1 MQRVTDLLKRFR
13 KDERGV
19 FAIFFALIAIV
30 LIAAAGAVVD
40 FTRVQQAR
48 TRAQIAVDSA
58 ALALQAKVGQ
68 AGVTADSLKI
78 EAQGLLTERIGD
90 ASVTAVVESATPD
103 VNAGKLTIIGYISV
117 PTYFVQLVGIKD
129 IRSSVLSEV
138 TRSSRD
144 LEVSL
149 SIDVTGSMRPTGCNW
164 EGKNCTTDKIG
175 DLIDASNML
184 IDLLVSDTQV
194 PTYSKM
200 AIVPWSYSA
209 NVGSLANQ
217 VRGTPVGS
225 VPISAVTWFQGTS
238 KGINGITRADP
249 GVITIA
255 DSSANDLQNDD
266 WVYISGVTG
275 MTQINGK
282 IGQIRNLTVASSTT
296 KTFRLRISGSN
307 LCTTNGC
314 GYSTY
319 SSSSGDTVR
328 KCLLANCLE
337 RVTTSSPHG
346 IASGDS
352 VYIRDTVGTSNVNN
366 GVRDVGTFNVNSN
379 TDSLWTPIVLTT
391 TTYSL
396 PDTGPSNGIRTSGGT
411 SQCVKHGCSYFSF
424 TNDNGSARLWRANN
438 CVTDRTVNT
447 YTDAAPSA
455 TPLGMHYTSGGANC
469 IANQIV
475 PLTANKATLHTAIG
489 STDTNGDGVK
499 EDYRTRTLQAVGST
513 AGHIGLAWGWYMIA
527 PNFGYLWPSAAP
539 APRAYGGNN
548 LVKAVIFMTDGVFN
562 TPYCSGVTA
571 SDATSGA
578 PGNDEQINC
587 ASPHGSSKSQAETL
601 CTNIKA
607 GNNVE
612 LFVVGFDLASDAT
625 TLAFLEAC
633 ATNADHFYR
642 ADTGEDL
649 LAAFQSIA
657 DNLSDLRIS
666 R

>member
-217 VRGTPVGS
+217 VRGTPIGS
-225 VPISAVTWFQGTS
+225 VPISDVTWRAGSAFTINAITQANPARVQTTADHGMAIGDYVYITGVAGMTNLNNNIYRVRGVPTLRRVTLEYTNGTS
-238 KGINGITRADP
+238 VN
-249 GVITIA
+249 
-255 DSSANDLQNDD
+255 SSSWTAFN
-266 WVYISGVTG
+266 SGSGTP
-275 MTQINGK
+275 
-282 IGQIRNLTVASSTT
+282 
-296 KTFRLRISGSN
+296 RIS
-307 LCTTNGC
+307 
-314 GYSTY
+314 
-319 SSSSGDTVR
+319 

-337 RVTTSSPHG
+337 RVTTSSAHG
-346 IASGDS
+346 IASGES
-352 VYIRDTVGTSNVNN
+352 VYITGTSGTSGVNN
-366 GVRDVGTFNVNSN
+366 SSPDV
-379 TDSLWTPIVLTT
+379 WTPSILSS

-396 PDTGPSNGIRTSGGT
+396 PGTGPSYGIRTSGGT
-411 SQCVKHGCSYFSF
+411 SQCVKYGCAYFRF
-424 TNDNGSARLWRANN
+424 TNDSGSARLWQPNN

-539 APRAYGGNN
+539 APRAYGSNN